1 MHRKSTIS
9 IRVATAQDR
18 PQIAAVVN
26 AAFAIEKF
34 LVGPRTDEDQLTRM
48 MQKGLFLLARDSAGN
63 LLASVYV
70 EVRGSRGYLGMLAVD
85 PSHQGQGLGRIMVEA
100 AENFC
105 RDQGCASMDLTTL
118 NLRPE
123 LPPFYRK
130 LGYEETG
137 IEEFRPSRP
146 FREAVEC
153 HCIVMSKAL

>member
-1 MHRKSTIS
+1 MQREIPIS
-9 IRVATAQDR
+9 IRAATAQDR

-34 LVGPRTDEDQLTRM
+34 LVGPRTDEDQLIRM
-48 MQKGLFLLARDSAGN
+48 MQKGLFLLARDAAEN

-70 EVRGSRGYLGMLAVD
+70 ELRGPRGYLGMLAVH
-85 PSHQGQGLGRIMVEA
+85 PSHQGQGLGKTMVEA

-105 RDQGCASMDLTTL
+105 RERGCTGMDLTTL
-118 NLRPE
+118 NLRTE

-130 LGYEETG
+130 LGYVETG
-137 IEEFRPSRP
+137 TEEFRPSRP
-146 FREAVEC
+146 FREPVEC